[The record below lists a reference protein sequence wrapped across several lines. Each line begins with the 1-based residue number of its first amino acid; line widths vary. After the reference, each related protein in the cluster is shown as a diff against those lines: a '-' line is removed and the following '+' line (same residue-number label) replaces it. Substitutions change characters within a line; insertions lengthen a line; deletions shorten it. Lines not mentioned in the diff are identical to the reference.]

1 MPFTWYPLDQD
12 KTVAESS
19 DEGSGVRLDQQDQA
33 LRKEFVVEENNK
45 STPVDVFP
53 GHHQDIPEDIPE
65 EVQTN
70 GTVSA
75 PPVKPPK
82 KSKKHQIETP
92 TPLPPPP
99 PWKIILETTVNT
111 GIDSLFKVKLQ
122 LTNKLRFK
130 KHHFKKN
137 NKNAFFKWPERHLQ
151 RLRRDYQRSGFLT

>member
-1 MPFTWYPLDQD
+1 MPFTWYPFDQD

-33 LRKEFVVEENNK
+33 LRKEFVVEENSK

-65 EVQTN
+65 EDQAN
-70 GTVSA
+70 GTASA

-82 KSKKHQIETP
+82 KSKKHYIETP

-130 KHHFKKN
+130 KHHLKK
-137 NKNAFFKWPERHLQ
+137 Q
-151 RLRRDYQRSGFLT
+151 

>member
-19 DEGSGVRLDQQDQA
+19 DEGSGKSLDQT
-33 LRKEFVVEENNK
+33 LGIEFVVEENSK

-65 EVQTN
+65 EVQAN

-122 LTNKLRFK
+122 LTNKLIFK
-130 KHHFKKN
+130 KHHLKKTVRMLFSN
-137 NKNAFFKWPERHLQ
+137 GQ
-151 RLRRDYQRSGFLT
+151 RDIYRD

>member
-1 MPFTWYPLDQD
+1 MPFTWYPFDQD

-19 DEGSGVRLDQQDQA
+19 DEGSGKLGI
-33 LRKEFVVEENNK
+33 EFVGEENSK

-65 EVQTN
+65 EDQAN
-70 GTVSA
+70 GTASA

-111 GIDSLFKVKLQ
+111 GIDSLFKVKQQ
-122 LTNKLRFK
+122 LINKRFK
-130 KHHFKKN
+130 NNNFFKK
-137 NKNAFFKWPERHLQ
+137 KAFFKWPERHLQ
-151 RLRRDYQRSGFLT
+151 RLEIIRDQDVKRRKT

>member
-1 MPFTWYPLDQD
+1 MLAMPFTWYPFDQD

-19 DEGSGVRLDQQDQA
+19 DEGSEKSLDQT
-33 LRKEFVVEENNK
+33 LGIKFVGEENFK
-45 STPVDVFP
+45 STQVDVFP

-65 EVQTN
+65 EDQAN
-70 GTVSA
+70 GTASA

-111 GIDSLFKVKLQ
+111 GIDSLFKVSSSSSLVLICLIRDAFLALQFCIDSLVAFICSLIGKLVV
-122 LTNKLRFK
+122 
-130 KHHFKKN
+130 
-137 NKNAFFKWPERHLQ
+137 
-151 RLRRDYQRSGFLT
+151 